1 MKRVLT
7 AIAIMYIV
15 YFLIVMIITGIT
27 WIELNLFGMSGL
39 YLALYYINNIKTK
52 SNEHIS

>member
-15 YFLIVMIITGIT
+15 YFLIAMIITGIT

-39 YLALYYINNIKTK
+39 YLALYYINQLKPK
-52 SNEHIS
+52 SNEPIS